1 MAGDGPQ
8 IEGDGL
14 RMKSVTPAKLTDFAA
29 KIEAWQNADQAQG
42 AALAAVPK
50 ATATRDAAAKALFE
64 WMAEYKQFA
73 RTQFKDQ
80 PAIAQ
85 RLLL

>member
-1 MAGDGPQ
+1 MDYYHLRIKGDGPQ
-8 IEGDGL
+8 IEGDGPRIEGGGF

-29 KIEAWQNADQAQG
+29 KIEAWQNA
-42 AALAAVPK
+42 AARAV
-50 ATATRDAAAKALFE
+50 FE

-80 PAIAQ
+80 PASAR
-85 RLLL
+85 RLRL